1 MYARVKK
8 RLVNGDIITG
18 SRTNFRPPPGNNR
31 FGDSTRAT
39 ELPPRLAARSLGIPP
54 QLVILSWLLKFG
66 LSRSGCPVTSTAL
79 LPSQTFA
86 NDRAVARSLEPVHAR
101 THTHTLVRNFAGWP
115 VGKHSRPPSSFHEP
129 LPIVAALSAVKRGRA
144 DNRGKHRARQAT
156 IEFQFQTAATARSG
170 KQILSY

>member
-18 SRTNFRPPPGNNR
+18 SRTNFRPPPPPLPGNNR

-66 LSRSGCPVTSTAL
+66 LSRSGCPVTSTTL
-79 LPSQTFA
+79 LPSPA
-86 NDRAVARSLEPVHAR
+86 NFCKRSRREGGEGVVARSLQPAQHAR
-101 THTHTLVRNFAGWP
+101 TLVRNFAGWP
-115 VGKHSRPPSSFHEP
+115 VRQTEPSSFLFP
-129 LPIVAALSAVKRGRA
+129 F
-144 DNRGKHRARQAT
+144 RGKGMTIAANTRR
-156 IEFQFQTAATARSG
+156 IEFQFQTARSAE
-170 KQILSY
+170 QILSY